1 MTARGVAITHC
12 TETSAPIAE
21 FSLCE
26 FLPFDEATRD
36 DDHDRSLKISM
47 LTERIETLG
56 LKNMPC
62 TVVMPLGSYQL
73 FLVEAPKVQAS
84 ELADAIRWKVKDLIN
99 YPIDEAA
106 VDAFL
111 LPDDSSSGGNSMA
124 YAVVVKKD
132 YVRFLVDAVK
142 ASGLIL
148 DAIDIAELSL
158 NNLLSWGRSD
168 DDLARSLALV
178 SFHQGMGSLHVYKAG
193 NLYLSRQFKL
203 DYNAGLL
210 DDLPAEAL
218 VLELQRS
225 LDYYERQ
232 MRQVPP
238 RTLYFCGDNISEDKI
253 TDTLRDNLSAKIE
266 LLSVDKN
273 TSLTQATE
281 EHIRSLCLSAMG
293 AALRSSEGAL

>member
-1 MTARGVAITHC
+1 
-12 TETSAPIAE
+12 
-21 FSLCE
+21 
-26 FLPFDEATRD
+26 
-36 DDHDRSLKISM
+36 M
-47 LTERIETLG
+47 LSERIEALE
-56 LKNMPC
+56 LKNLPC

-73 FLVEAPKVQAS
+73 FLVEAPKVQPH
-84 ELADAIRWKVKDLIN
+84 ELGEAIRWKVKDLIN
-99 YPIDEAA
+99 YAIEEAA

-111 LPDDSSSGGNSMA
+111 LPEDISSGGNRMA

-132 YVRFLVDAVK
+132 YVRFLVDAVQN
-142 ASGLIL
+142 AGLEL

-158 NNLLSWGRSD
+158 YNLLSLGREEEE
-168 DDLARSLALV
+168 LARSVALV

-238 RTLYFCGDNISEDKI
+238 RTLFFCGDNVSEDKI
-253 TDTLRDNLSAKIE
+253 TQPLRDNLSASIE

-273 TSLTQATE
+273 TQTAKPSE
-281 EHIRSLCLSAMG
+281 EHIRSLCLPAMG
-293 AALRSSEGAL
+293 AALRSPEGAS